1 MESCTF
7 FDGINEPSPAFSHK
21 LDILLT
27 WSVTPLQYGDHRPY
41 AAVSLLQCWRD
52 KAEERAIRRDR
63 ASPDGNV
70 QDYLFDW
77 LDTSEVAGDEN
88 NLASVALLFDQL
100 VKHGLFDYGLYIQR
114 LIARGEQ
121 GLSFAE
127 ASYRPISPFVQVL
140 TCCPSIAKAVEAPGF
155 LTMDS
160 PSQLIGIA
168 T

>member
-1 MESCTF
+1 MESCSF
-7 FDGINEPSPAFSHK
+7 FDGINEPSPAFAHK

-52 KAEERAIRRDR
+52 KAEEHAIRRDR
-63 ASPDGNV
+63 ASPNDNV

-77 LDTSEVAGDEN
+77 LDVSEVARDEN

-100 VKHGLFDYGLYIQR
+100 VKHCLFDYGLYIQR

-121 GLSFAE
+121 GLSFADV
-127 ASYRPISPFVQVL
+127 SLKLLLVL
-140 TCCPSIAKAVEAPGF
+140 YKSLKLSCFTANAVEASTVF
-155 LTMDS
+155 TMDS
-160 PSQLIGIA
+160 S